1 MFNIPESV
9 TGLPKGAGS
18 VDAKVLPEGA
28 IQGRTDFGSAGF
40 GGACPPIG
48 DQPHRYQFT
57 VWALNTDRLPI
68 DEQASGAMVG
78 FMLNA
83 HAIEKARLTAL
94 FGR

>member
-1 MFNIPESV
+1 MIPFFNLRVVFGLFTLLE
-9 TGLPKGAGS
+9 TGLTGS
-18 VDAKVLPEGA
+18 DGF
-28 IQGRTDFGSAGF
+28 GGSAGF

-57 VWALNTDRLPI
+57 VWALNTDRLPL